1 MQDKEYFKF
10 DGITLLPAVLFVL
23 LIWLVYYIEVTFHIR
38 FNKMGIYP
46 KSIAGLKGIFTSP
59 FIHGSLQH
67 LWGNTVPSFIL
78 LVLLNYFYRKQ
89 FWFVFIMGLLST
101 GILTWLIASN
111 GYHIGASGIIY
122 LLVSFLFFKGLL
134 VKHYRLVS
142 LSFLIAFFYGSLI
155 WYMLPIKEGMSWEGH
170 LSGFIT
176 GLVIALFT
184 KNKMPEKRKFQWE
197 LGNYD
202 SSKDPFM
209 QQFDDEGNFFE
220 IPSEEEE

>member
-10 DGITLLPAVLFVL
+10 DGITFLPAVLFVL
-23 LIWLVYYIEVTFHIR
+23 LIWLVYYVEVTFHIR

-67 LWGNTVPSFIL
+67 LWSNTVPSFIL

-197 LGNYD
+197 FKNYD

>member
-10 DGITLLPAVLFVL
+10 DGITFLPAVLFVL
-23 LIWLVYYIEVTFHIR
+23 LIWLVYYVEVTFHIR

-67 LWGNTVPSFIL
+67 LWSNTVPSFIL

-197 LGNYD
+197 HRNYD

>member
-10 DGITLLPAVLFVL
+10 DGITFLPAVLFVL
-23 LIWLVYYIEVTFHIR
+23 LIWLVYYVEVTFHIR

-46 KSIAGLKGIFTSP
+46 KSIAGLNGIFTSP

-67 LWGNTVPSFIL
+67 LWSNTVPSFIL

-101 GILTWLIASN
+101 GILTWLIATN

-197 LGNYD
+197 LRNYD

-220 IPSEEEE
+220 IPCEEEE

>member
-1 MQDKEYFKF
+1 
-10 DGITLLPAVLFVL
+10 
-23 LIWLVYYIEVTFHIR
+23 
-38 FNKMGIYP
+38 MGIYP
-46 KSIAGLKGIFTSP
+46 KSIAGLKGIITSP

-67 LWGNTVPSFIL
+67 LWSNTVPSFIL

-220 IPSEEEE
+220 IPSDEEEE